1 MAFAA
6 RGLNCIAVGPT
17 KLYTYYTTDTLTLE
31 TAQLAFNTTN
41 CPNMAVG
48 DIIMIGHNTNAAFA
62 VEVVT
67 AIATTACSLT
77 AITALG

>member
-6 RGLNCIAVGPT
+6 RGFNCIAVGPR

-41 CPNMAVG
+41 CPNLAIG
-48 DIIMIGHNTNAAFA
+48 DIIFVCHNTNAAFA
-62 VEVVT
+62 IEQVSKIGT
-67 AIATTACSLT
+67 AACSLT
-77 AITALG
+77 AITALA